1 MTGKGHSGC
10 HCVEGG
16 WSGNCTLA
24 GVRVRE
30 NWEKM
35 RLRNI
40 QALADHGEGT

>member
-1 MTGKGHSGC
+1 M
-10 HCVEGG
+10 
-16 WSGNCTLA
+16 LA
-24 GVRVRE
+24 GVGVRE

>member
-1 MTGKGHSGC
+1 MEWGLHA
-10 HCVEGG
+10 
-16 WSGNCTLA
+16 A

-35 RLRNI
+35 RLRDI